1 MFSKRRR
8 RDITLNNALVHETVV
23 QSSPYL
29 RHAYNDV
36 YRNLLNIADAH
47 LIEGVSLEIG
57 GAGGFFHEQ
66 CPDILGSDVRISQN
80 LALRLDG
87 MKIPFKDQSLSRIY
101 LKDSL
106 HHISDVEAFFQE
118 ARRCL
123 KPGGG
128 IICAEPYWGPMAQLV
143 YRFAHPEDFNSKATT
158 WKFDVNSPFD
168 SNQALLFL
176 LLRKRRLDFIRDFP
190 EIEII
195 EGLPITGPSY
205 ILSGGASRKSLLP
218 ESFLIRLANGE
229 NKTVFWRR
237 IGALS
242 YTTVFRVR
250 PLR

>member
-1 MFSKRRR
+1 MFKKRSR
-8 RDITLNNALVHETVV
+8 RDIETFDALTHETLV

-29 RHAYNDV
+29 RTAYNDV

-66 CPDILGSDVRISQN
+66 CPSILRSDVRISEN
-80 LALRLDG
+80 LDLRLDG
-87 MKIPFKDQSLSRIY
+87 MKLPFKDQSLSRIY
-101 LKDSL
+101 CKDSL
-106 HHISDVEAFFQE
+106 HHVADLEAFFQE

-128 IICAEPYWGPMAQLV
+128 IICAEPYWGPVAQLV
-143 YRFAHPEDFNSKATT
+143 YRFAHPEDFNSKAST
-158 WKFDVNSPFD
+158 WKFDSHSPFD

-176 LLRKRRLDFIRDFP
+176 MLRKRRLDFIRDFP
-190 EIEII
+190 GIEII

-205 ILSGGASRKSLLP
+205 ILSGGAPRKSLLP
-218 ESFLIRLANGE
+218 GSLLIRLANVE
-229 NKTVFWRR
+229 NKTVFWRK

-242 YTTVFRVR
+242 FTTVFRVR
-250 PLR
+250 L